1 MEVAIYGE
9 PGSYV
14 GLSGIDRAFY
24 TMQAGNELTYA
35 KVISKMSSFDE
46 QTNGTLKHL
55 WLSHEGEPDELVYF
69 ASNTFGIDA
78 NRTFD
83 FAGLIVFSDFEV
95 PRRPSY
101 CNATQGAGEC
111 LNGQCYRLSK
121 KCDFMFD
128 CEDGTD
134 EAGCKYITQN
144 KYVINANFN
153 IRFARPGVF
162 YIMFLL
168 FPRSK
173 LFFYS
178 Y

>member
-24 TMQAGNELTYA
+24 TMQAGNELTYS

-46 QTNGTLKHL
+46 QTNGTHKHL
-55 WLSHEGEPDELVYF
+55 WLSHEGDPDELVYF

-83 FAGLIVFSDFEV
+83 YAGLIVFSDFEI
-95 PRRPSY
+95 PKRPSY
-101 CNATQGAGEC
+101 CNISLGFGEC
-111 LNGQCYRLSK
+111 LNGQCYRFSK
-121 KCDFMFD
+121 KCDFFRD

-134 EAGCKYITQN
+134 EAGCKLKQYITHMN
-144 KYVINANFN
+144 INLVL
-153 IRFARPGVF
+153 I
-162 YIMFLL
+162 
-168 FPRSK
+168 K
-173 LFFYS
+173 
-178 Y
+178 